1 MEAVRPTASQLARP
15 DSGPASGP
23 EGRRSSRLVARQGA
37 SLLLAGALA
46 LGLTA
51 CGASSSS
58 DSAVGGAVSRDSMSK
73 AEGAAPDSAAG
84 AVAPDTVR
92 AAANPMLVKRAD
104 TAIVVKDVTAA
115 VAEIRGIATTSGGA
129 LLSESVETSSGS
141 VDSAKYATLT
151 IQVPADKLDDT
162 LARLDKLGEVAARHT
177 NTDDV
182 SATYVDTEARVASMR
197 TSVERMR
204 TLMAQATAIQDIV
217 TIESELSRRQAD
229 LEALEAQ
236 MRSLKDQV
244 AMSPISIRLTTDR
257 VDLGSDGGGFLG
269 GLKAGWSAFIAS
281 VNFLLMAAGALL
293 PFAAAAAIVLVPL
306 IMWLRRRNRHG
317 HLPPAGPASPALV
330 PAQPTPTAPMAS
342 AAVGASA
349 PTHPAPTQPPAQ
361 QPPTA
366 GEHPTP

>member
-1 MEAVRPTASQLARP
+1 
-15 DSGPASGP
+15 
-23 EGRRSSRLVARQGA
+23 
-37 SLLLAGALA
+37 
-46 LGLTA
+46 
-51 CGASSSS
+51 
-58 DSAVGGAVSRDSMSK
+58 
-73 AEGAAPDSAAG
+73 
-84 AVAPDTVR
+84 
-92 AAANPMLVKRAD
+92 MLVKRAD

-115 VAEIRGIATTSGGA
+115 VAEIRGIATTAGGA
-129 LLSESVETSSGS
+129 LLNESVETTSGS

-177 NTDDV
+177 STDDV

-197 TSVERMR
+197 TSVETMR
-204 TLMAQATAIQDIV
+204 KLMAQATAIQDIIS
-217 TIESELSRRQAD
+217 IEAELSRRQAE
-229 LEALEAQ
+229 LEGLEAQ
-236 MRSLKDQV
+236 MRNLKDQV

-257 VDLGSDGGGFLG
+257 IDLGSDGGGFLG

-293 PFAAAAAIVLVPL
+293 PFAVAAAIVLVPL
-306 IMWLRRRNRHG
+306 TMWLRRRNRRG
-317 HLPPAGPASPALV
+317 HLPPAGPTSPAMV

-342 AAVGASA
+342 AAVGAPA